1 MPLLMTYAFYVPILG
16 SVSLASAR
24 TFTVANN
31 CSYTVWPAI
40 FTGSS
45 GSTPDQPTG
54 WEAPPHTSVSFSVPN
69 DWDSGRIW
77 GRLACDFSNSSTGQ
91 TCLSGSCSG
100 GLECTAPGNTPA
112 SLAEWTL
119 SAGSN
124 DYYDVSLVD
133 GFNVPLAI
141 TNNVGCSVASCPVDL
156 DAICPDS
163 LKGPTNSSGTVLG
176 CMSAC
181 GANLGGDSSNS
192 PNCCSG
198 DHSTTATCPSSGV
211 DYYSFFKGNCPD
223 AYAFAYDESSGTA
236 LWTCDASKN
245 ADYTLTFCPAADV
258 SNSTTSGAGGSGAS
272 ATGSSG
278 AAGAIGTASPTAA
291 QLAPAMCSLRPTGFA
306 QQPIYISTFRT
317 MVRKMLRVF

>member
-1 MPLLMTYAFYVPILG
+1 M
-16 SVSLASAR
+16 SLAR

-40 FTGSS
+40 YTGSS
-45 GSTPDQPTG
+45 GAAPDQPTG
-54 WEAPPHTSVSFSVPN
+54 WEAQPHTSVSFSVPN

-100 GLECTAPGNTPA
+100 GLKCTAPGNTPA

-119 SAGSN
+119 SAGSS
-124 DYYDVSLVD
+124 DFYDVSLVD

-156 DAICPDS
+156 DAICPKS
-163 LKGPTNSSGTVLG
+163 LQGPTNSSGTVLG

-181 GANLGGDSSNS
+181 DANLSGNPSDS

-198 DHSTTATCPSSGV
+198 SHGTAATCPSSGV

-223 AYAFAYDESSGTA
+223 AYAYAYDESSGSA

-245 ADYTLTFCPAADV
+245 ADYTLTFCPASDV
-258 SNSTTSGAGGSGAS
+258 SNSTTSASGAAGSGAS
-272 ATGSSG
+272 ATGTSG
-278 AAGAIGTASPTAA
+278 AAGATATAVSPTAA
-291 QLAPAMCSLRPTGFA
+291 QLAPAKCSLRPTGAA
-306 QQPIYISTFRT
+306 QQPLYITTFRSV
-317 MVRKMLRVF
+317 MRRVLRAF